1 MRLQEQNL
9 PFLRRMGIAPRRAE
23 KLIETAYRMLKKD
36 DDKEILSK
44 AYELYMKER
53 TSERE
58 ESVPD
63 GAEEAD
69 LRNIQDYG
77 VMTKGMLSEKE
88 EW

>member
-1 MRLQEQNL
+1 
-9 PFLRRMGIAPRRAE
+9 
-23 KLIETAYRMLKKD
+23 
-36 DDKEILSK
+36 
-44 AYELYMKER
+44 MKER
-53 TSERE
+53 MPERE

-77 VMTKGMLSEKE
+77 AMTKGMLSEKE

>member
-1 MRLQEQNL
+1 MVLSAVPNTIMSMPLSTKYR
-9 PFLRRMGIAPRRAE
+9 PISTPTVRAVIAGC
-23 KLIETAYRMLKKD
+23 
-36 DDKEILSK
+36 
-44 AYELYMKER
+44 MKER
-53 TSERE
+53 TPERE

-77 VMTKGMLSEKE
+77 AMTKGMLSEKE